1 MRRLGFLIVVLL
13 LLAACTSP
21 PSSSRSPSGTSSPS
35 AASSTPS
42 ASTTSSAS
50 STPSASSAG
59 TGVPA
64 PMNSG
69 ANSGGSPFEPLPPGI
84 TVKDAYTSVMVQV
97 TNPPT
102 FPFPGT
108 DGKFHVAYNLVLQ
121 NASPVPATIR
131 RLDVVDAM
139 DTSKVV
145 ASFAGKQL
153 VDPGCGF
160 GNCNRL
166 RTLPSAPV
174 KDAVIPPQQARVL
187 FVDFAFATL
196 EAAPKYVM
204 HHLFIVGAPSPV
216 PGKPVPVDYTVTPYS
231 LSASG
236 PITISPP
243 LRGNNWVALNG
254 CCEPGW
260 PHRSTPLPLN
270 GNLVAGQLFAIDWKR
285 TNDKGEFY
293 TGDKHRNESYVDY
306 GSPILAV
313 ADGVVTAT
321 LDGQEANAPGVLP
334 ADSPVLGPKLTVGNV
349 DGNHIVLDIGHG
361 AYAFY
366 AHLLKGSL
374 KVKVGDTVRKG
385 QVIARLGNT
394 GNANASHLH
403 FHIMNGP
410 SVLGSSGI
418 PYVLDSFQYQG
429 QISPQQLA
437 AADDFLTGDFFGPGR
452 LATPQPRMDQLPS
465 AWAIVNFPG

>member
-21 PSSSRSPSGTSSPS
+21 PSSSPSPSGTPS
-35 AASSTPS
+35 LSSTSSVPS
-42 ASTTSSAS
+42 T
-50 STPSASSAG
+50 G
-59 TGVPA
+59 TGGTA
-64 PMNSG
+64 PVNSA

-84 TVKDAYTSVMVQV
+84 TVKDAYTSVMIQV

-108 DGKFHVAYNLVLQ
+108 DGRFHVAYNLVLQ

-139 DTSKVV
+139 DTTRVV
-145 ASFAGKQL
+145 ASFAGTQL
-153 VDPGCGF
+153 VDPSCGF
-160 GNCNRL
+160 GDCNRL
-166 RTLPSAPV
+166 RALPSALV
-174 KDAVIPPQQARVL
+174 TNAVIPPQQARVL

-216 PGKPVPVDYTVTPYS
+216 PGKPVSLDYTVTPYS

-243 LRGNNWVALNG
+243 LRGNSWVALNG

-260 PHRSTPLPLN
+260 PHRSTPLPLD

-293 TGDKHRNESYVDY
+293 TGDKHKNESYVDY

-334 ADSPVLGPKLTVGNV
+334 ADSPVLGPKLTVENV
-349 DGNHIVLDIGHG
+349 DGNHIVLRIGPG

-374 KVKVGDTVRKG
+374 LVKVGDTVHKG
-385 QVIARLGNT
+385 QVIAKLGNT

-418 PYVLDSFQYQG
+418 PYVLDSFGYQG
-429 QISPQQLA
+429 QISDRQLA
-437 AADDFLTGDFFGPGR
+437 RADNYLTGNFFGPGR
-452 LATPQPRMDQLPS
+452 LATPEPRQDQLPV

>member
-50 STPSASSAG
+50 SAG
-59 TGVPA
+59 TGVTA
-64 PMNSG
+64 PVNSG

>member
-1 MRRLGFLIVVLL
+1 MRRLGFLIVPLVM
-13 LLAACTSP
+13 LAACTSP
-21 PSSSRSPSGTSSPS
+21 SPGASSTGTPSPGTSS
-35 AASSTPS
+35 AGSSSPGTSPPT
-42 ASTTSSAS
+42 ST
-50 STPSASSAG
+50 AG
-59 TGVPA
+59 TPPA
-64 PMNSG
+64 TAAG
-69 ANSGGSPFEPLPPGI
+69 TAGGSPFEPLPPGI

-102 FPFPGT
+102 FPFPGS
-108 DGKFHVAYNLVLQ
+108 DGRFHVAYNLVLQ

-131 RLDVVDAM
+131 KLEVVDA
-139 DTSKVV
+139 TSTTKVI
-145 ASFAGKQL
+145 ASFAGRQL
-153 VDPGCGF
+153 VDPTCGF

-166 RTLPSAPV
+166 RALPSTPV
-174 KDAVIPPQQARVL
+174 KDTVIPPQQARVL
-187 FVDFAFATL
+187 FVDYTFPSL

-204 HHLFIVGAPSPV
+204 HHLFFDGAPSPV
-216 PGKPVPVDYTVTPYS
+216 PSKPIPLDYTVTPYS
-231 LSASG
+231 ISASG
-236 PITISPP
+236 PISIGPP
-243 LRGNNWVALNG
+243 LKGNNWVALNG

-260 PHRSTPLPLN
+260 PHRSSPLPLN

-285 TNDKGEFY
+285 TNDQGAFY
-293 TGDKHRNESYVDY
+293 TGDKHRNQSYVDY

-334 ADSPVLGPKLTVGNV
+334 ADSPVLGPKLTVKNV
-349 DGNHIVLDIGHG
+349 DGNHIVLKIGNN

-374 KVKVGDTVRKG
+374 RVKVGDRVRKG

-403 FHIMNGP
+403 FHVMNGP

-437 AADDFLTGDFFGPGR
+437 SADDYLTGDFFGPGR
-452 LATPQPRMDQLPS
+452 LATPQLRTHQLPT